1 MKVLYYFL
9 DLPTNMFQWQ
19 KYHIIDELAT
29 HNIFIDIFSPLKYAN
44 IGQANEMLLEA
55 INGYDM
61 FMTCLNETYLYLDT
75 LQEIKKRGIPTL
87 LFCPDNLTAPFNH
100 KKIAPFFDLVWLTS
114 IETEYL
120 FKRWGAKTIFL
131 PYAANP
137 NLLKPIS
144 SENEILRVGFVGTP
158 HGSRIDRINKLLD
171 GGIPITVHTSTEN
184 FDNKL
189 IKAPI
194 LEYLKKSS
202 LWFRYPLGRRLLIA
216 AIRDK
221 LGHRELM
228 DKKNCLEIKE
238 PVSLEK
244 LSEINGSYAL
254 VLSFTEADSTGI
266 LKHPVP
272 IVNLRN
278 FEIPM
283 SGGLQFTMYS
293 KEIAEYFENDK
304 EIILAR
310 SMEEYIDK
318 AKFYLQAEQTSLR
331 KRIRFAARKR
341 AQTQHTWYNRFSCIF
356 QSLGLYQIFGIQR

>member
-137 NLLKPIS
+137 DFLIPMPA
-144 SENEILRVGFVGTP
+144 EDEILRVGFIGTP
-158 HGSRIDRINKLLD
+158 HGSRIDRINKLLN
-171 GGIPITVHTSTEN
+171 GGIPVTVHAAQSSFNNRILKASTV
-184 FDNKL
+184 
-189 IKAPI
+189 
-194 LEYLKKSS
+194 EYLKKSFS
-202 LWFRYPLGRRLLIA
+202 WLRYSIGRQLLIA

-221 LGHRELM
+221 LGHRKIV
-228 DKKNCLEIKE
+228 DVKHCLEMSN
-238 PVSLEK
+238 PVALEN
-244 LSEINGSYAL
+244 LAEVNGRYAL
-254 VLSFTEADSTGI
+254 VLSFTEADSTGV
-266 LKHPVP
+266 LKNPVP

-283 SGGLQFTMYS
+283 SGGIQFTRYS
-293 KEIAEYFENDK
+293 EELSKYFEEDK
-304 EIILAR
+304 EIVFFRSIEECIEKAR
-310 SMEEYIDK
+310 
-318 AKFYLQAEQTSLR
+318 FYLRDDVKNTRNQI
-331 KRIRFAARKR
+331 RINARRR
-341 AQTQHTWYNRFSCIF
+341 AVSEHTWCCRFREVFNRWGMNDF
-356 QSLGLYQIFGIQR
+356 